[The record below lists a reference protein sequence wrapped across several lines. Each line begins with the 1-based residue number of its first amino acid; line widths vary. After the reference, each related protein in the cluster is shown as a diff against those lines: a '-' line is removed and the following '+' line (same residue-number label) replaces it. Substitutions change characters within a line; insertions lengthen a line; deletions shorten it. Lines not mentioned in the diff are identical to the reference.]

1 MWTTLDAV
9 DTECRQGGE
18 SDKVLLRRGAAVLSV
33 LNVSHTKP
41 RLQDQDAVLKD
52 KKHSF
57 TLNRREALGNP
68 GNSLKSGII
77 LGYFLSHNFPLI
89 SEKKMYFC
97 PYRLI
102 LETCM

>member
-1 MWTTLDAV
+1 MSQ
-9 DTECRQGGE
+9 TE
-18 SDKVLLRRGAAVLSV
+18 
-33 LNVSHTKP
+33 P

-77 LGYFLSHNFPLI
+77 LGYFVSHTFPLI
-89 SEKKMYFC
+89 FEKNVFLSLSTHFRNLYVKDIKWDEN
-97 PYRLI
+97 LK
-102 LETCM
+102 LKE